1 MIKLRSVVSLLLF
14 VGVLMASPFTDDPK
28 PFRIDINHSNIGFAV
43 PIAGGLS
50 KVRGKFSE
58 FKMDFN
64 YDNKDITKSSVDVKI
79 AAKSVDTGINQR
91 DEHLRTADFFDVE
104 KYPEI
109 TFKSK
114 QIIKKGKTL
123 TLVGDFTMH
132 GVTKEISFPF
142 TITGKQFEAEEK
154 LLTLGFLANL
164 KINRRDFC
172 INYRHDV
179 PDFIGDIVE
188 IELSIMTRANKVG

>member
-1 MIKLRSVVSLLLF
+1 MKSLSLIFLLFGLFNASLLT
-14 VGVLMASPFTDDPK
+14 SEPK
-28 PFRIDINHSNIGFAV
+28 PIRIDVNHSNIGFAV

-58 FKMDFN
+58 FKMELN
-64 YDNKDITKSSVDVKI
+64 YDDKDITKSTVDVKI
-79 AAKSVDTGINQR
+79 TVKSIDTGINQR

-114 QIIKKGKTL
+114 RVIKNGKKL

-142 TITGKQFEAEEK
+142 TITGRQFEEKEK
-154 LLTLGFLANL
+154 LLTLGFLADL
-164 KINRRDFC
+164 TINRRDFG
-172 INYRHDV
+172 INYQHQSV
-179 PDFIGDIVE
+179 PNFIGDLVE
-188 IELSIMTRANKVG
+188 IELSIITRANKIE